1 MRSDEALVEAI
12 RDGDHEA
19 FGLLYERYATRLFS
33 YLLRQLGDRAAA
45 EDLLQE
51 VFLEVLESRSFELR
65 PGRFGGWL
73 FTVAKNRVL
82 SRARDGQRQ
91 DRRLGELAAEAA
103 PGPTSSAEHRDV
115 LRALEHLSEPQ
126 QDVLLLKAV
135 GGFSYREIA
144 EIQSVPEGTA
154 KSRLHFA
161 IKALRELLGARGEHE

>member
-1 MRSDEALVEAI
+1 MRTDEELVEAI
-12 RDGDHEA
+12 RRGDHEA
-19 FGLLYERYATRLFS
+19 FGLLYERYATRLYS
-33 YLLRQLGDRAAA
+33 YLIRHLGDRAAA

-82 SRARDGQRQ
+82 GRARDGQR
-91 DRRLGELAAEAA
+91 RAERLSALSAEASPA
-103 PGPTSSAEHRDV
+103 PAPSAEHRDV
-115 LRALEHLSEPQ
+115 LRALARLSPPQ

-154 KSRLHFA
+154 KSRLHLA

>member
-1 MRSDEALVEAI
+1 MEAI
-12 RDGDHEA
+12 RGGDHEA
-19 FGLLYERYATRLFS
+19 FGLLYERYATRLYS
-33 YLLRQLGDRAAA
+33 YLIRHLGDRAAA

-82 SRARDGQRQ
+82 GRARDGQR
-91 DRRLGELAAEAA
+91 RTERLGALSAETAQA
-103 PGPTSSAEHRDV
+103 PAPSAEHRDV
-115 LRALEHLSEPQ
+115 LRALARLSPPQ

-154 KSRLHFA
+154 KSRLHLA
-161 IKALRELLGARGEHE
+161 IKALRELLGARGEPE